1 MRTWIMLIGL
11 ASAGCG
17 SVASDDL
24 DVAGE
29 DAGDASEGDANVPD
43 GGDEGG
49 SADADADGGADADT
63 PAEADAEAGADA
75 DADVPIGPCGG
86 EEIGGHCWY
95 LGGEERSC
103 DDACTGHGGY
113 DEATRTYAGSS
124 GTNANC
130 DAVLNALG
138 VGGSSVSTLGGSG
151 TGAGCFYMNMAD
163 TRYRVADTPTASG
176 ATYILSRRACACL
189 R

>member
-1 MRTWIMLIGL
+1 ME
-11 ASAGCG
+11 AG
-17 SVASDDL
+17 
-24 DVAGE
+24 
-29 DAGDASEGDANVPD
+29 
-43 GGDEGG
+43 
-49 SADADADGGADADT
+49 ADADADS